1 MSEQRAR
8 ISRRISSVAESA
20 TLAIDAKAKALKASG
35 VDVIGFGAGE
45 PDFPTPTNIVEAAAK
60 ACADPRNHRYTPA
73 AGLPELREAIA
84 AKTKRD
90 SGYEITAGNTVVT
103 NGGKHAIY
111 NAFATI
117 LDPGDEVLIPEPY
130 WTTYPEAVK
139 LAGGVPVFVPS
150 TLEGGFKVT
159 PADLDRYRTGR
170 TKMALFVSP
179 SNPSG
184 AVYNEDET
192 RNFAEFCATNDLWI
206 MSDEIYEHL
215 TYDGEVA
222 HSVVNYDPRGLE
234 NIIVV
239 NGVAKT
245 YAMTGW
251 RVGWI
256 VAAIERVKEIKES
269 GRYIPPALDLSIALE
284 NSVLNQTYN
293 TPALATIFLMNEQI
307 KWINGNGGLPF
318 STERSAKSSG
328 IVYSWAIASDFATPF
343 VQDPKMRSNVVATI
357 DFDENIDAS
366 SVARV
371 LRKNGIVD
379 VEPYRKLGRNQ
390 LRIATFPAVDPSDVE
405 ALVASINYVVSK
417 F

>member
-1 MSEQRAR
+1 MSEKRAR

-60 ACADPRNHRYTPA
+60 ACADPKNHRYTPA

-90 SGYEITAGNTVVT
+90 SGYEITPANTVVT

-111 NAFATI
+111 NAFATV

-150 TLEGGFKVT
+150 TLESGFKVT
-159 PADLDRYRTGR
+159 PADLDRYRTDR

-179 SNPSG
+179 SSPTG
-184 AVYNEDET
+184 AVYDEDET
-192 RNFAEFCATNDLWI
+192 RNFAEFCAEGDLWI

-215 TYDGEVA
+215 TYDDEIA
-222 HSVVNYDPRGLE
+222 RSVVNYDPRGLE
-234 NIIVV
+234 NVIVV

-256 VAAIERVKEIKES
+256 VAAKDV
-269 GRYIPPALDLSIALE
+269 IAAAANLQ
-284 NSVLNQTYN
+284 SQQTSN
-293 TPALATIFLMNEQI
+293 VSNIAQRATIEAL
-307 KWINGNGGLPF
+307 NGDQ
-318 STERSAKSSG
+318 SAVATMRSAFDRRRQTITKLLNDIDG
-328 IVYSWAIASDFATPF
+328 ITCPLPKGAFYVYP
-343 VQDPKMRSNVVATI
+343 
-357 DFDENIDAS
+357 
-366 SVARV
+366 
-371 LRKNGIVD
+371 D
-379 VEPYRKLGRNQ
+379 VTALLGRNFNGVRPTDTSHLAEIVLDQ
-390 LRIATFPAVDPSDVE
+390 AKVAVVPGEAFGTPGYFRFSYALSDSDLEEGISRIAK
-405 ALVASINYVVSK
+405 LVSASSE
-417 F
+417 

>member
-45 PDFPTPTNIVEAAAK
+45 PDFPTPPNIVEAAAK
-60 ACADPRNHRYTPA
+60 ACADPKNHRYTPA

-90 SGYEITAGNTVVT
+90 SGYEISPANTVVT

-111 NAFATI
+111 NAFATV

-150 TLEGGFKVT
+150 TLDGGFKVT
-159 PADLDRYRTGR
+159 PGDLERYRTDR

-184 AVYNEDET
+184 AVYNEEET
-192 RNFAEFCATNDLWI
+192 RNFAEFCAENNLWI

-222 HSVVNYDPRGLE
+222 HSVVNFDPRGLE
-234 NIIVV
+234 NVIVV

-256 VAAIERVKEIKES
+256 VAAKDV
-269 GRYIPPALDLSIALE
+269 IAAAANLQ
-284 NSVLNQTYN
+284 SQQTSN
-293 TPALATIFLMNEQI
+293 VSNVPQRATIEAL
-307 KWINGNGGLPF
+307 NGDQ
-318 STERSAKSSG
+318 SAVSVMRSAFDRRRQTITKLLNEIDGVNCPLPKGAFYAYPDVTSLIGRSYNGVRPSNTSQLAEVVLDQAKVAVVPGEAFGTPGYFRFSYALSDSDLEEG
-328 IVYSWAIASDFATPF
+328 IS
-343 VQDPKMRSNVVATI
+343 
-357 DFDENIDAS
+357 
-366 SVARV
+366 
-371 LRKNGIVD
+371 
-379 VEPYRKLGRNQ
+379 
-390 LRIATFPAVDPSDVE
+390 RIAKLVGESSD
-405 ALVASINYVVSK
+405 
-417 F
+417 